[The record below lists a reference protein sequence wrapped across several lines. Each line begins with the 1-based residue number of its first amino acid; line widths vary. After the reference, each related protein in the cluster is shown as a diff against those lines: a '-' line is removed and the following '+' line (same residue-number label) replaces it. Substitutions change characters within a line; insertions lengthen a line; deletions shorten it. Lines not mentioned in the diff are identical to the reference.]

1 MIDSNFLHFR
11 EIESDSN
18 HPFNLTI
25 QYFTKMFLEEES
37 QGHTVS
43 QIKLNVSS
51 HATGSETE
59 LGSSHSQNVPK
70 DSSLNKAGT
79 EAISNYLCCIDGT
92 AAPYSLM
99 KGDNCNGEPCFTIP
113 HTLFKKRDNSDS
125 ILYLRTSLMDEFTFR
140 NVLSENQSF
149 VECGPVFR
157 GCHIKPGCFPI
168 QYHLLLVYKTTL
180 YNVDQSSKHFSSAL
194 SSGQHYTNKNMCPSN
209 ITYRIET
216 ETNTHK
222 NASIL
227 KISDT
232 DKCNNSEVIMGDMV
246 QCPLESSSTC
256 SISKS
261 YILEKTIK
269 HLKCFLGEQCQIK
282 FSETDVANSKSTVI
296 RSEFDCTVLGEIL
309 ATSLDSEWLSC
320 APIGDL
326 LELKTVIN
334 QKPVKQL
341 AVCLYLD
348 EIIALKMGIKDKRLL
363 YSVEKHVTQ
372 QFAKLDFAKGHCSV
386 KCTSLYPMTFV
397 HDMSFWEN
405 ENIHFDEMKF
415 CDVIRDIAGDVVIN
429 VELIDRYKDPASE
442 RYSRCYRMTF
452 HSPDKVLSYDTSWKL
467 QSLIRLEVEKQL
479 KIILR

>member
-1 MIDSNFLHFR
+1 MIESYFLHFR
-11 EIESDSN
+11 KIESDSN

-25 QYFTKMFLEEES
+25 QYFTKMFLDEES

-43 QIKLNVSS
+43 QINLNVSS
-51 HATGSETE
+51 HATGSKTE
-59 LGSSHSQNVPK
+59 LGSSHFESFPK
-70 DSSLNKAGT
+70 DSSLNEAGT
-79 EAISNYLCCIDGT
+79 EAISSYLCCIDGT
-92 AAPYSLM
+92 AVPYSLM
-99 KGDNCNGEPCFTIP
+99 KGDRCNGEPCFTIP
-113 HTLFKKRDNSDS
+113 HTLFKKRDNTDS
-125 ILYLRTSLMDEFTFR
+125 TLYLRTSLMDDLTFR
-140 NVLSENQSF
+140 NVLSENQLF

-157 GCHIKPGCFPI
+157 SCHIKPGCFPI
-168 QYHLLLVYKTTL
+168 QYHLLLMYQTTL
-180 YNVDQSSKHFSSAL
+180 LESTIST
-194 SSGQHYTNKNMCPSN
+194 GQHYTKKNMCPSN
-209 ITYRIET
+209 ITSRIEA

-246 QCPLESSSTC
+246 QCQLESSSIC

-261 YILEKTIK
+261 YILKKTIK

-282 FSETDVANSKSTVI
+282 FRDTDVANSKSTEI
-296 RSEFDCTVLGEIL
+296 RSELNCTVLGEFL

-320 APIGDL
+320 APIGEL
-326 LELKTVIN
+326 LELNTVIN
-334 QKPVKQL
+334 QKQVKQL

-348 EIIALKMGIKDKRLL
+348 EIIALKMGIKDNRLL

-372 QFAKLDFAKGHCSV
+372 QFAKLDFAKGHCTI
-386 KCTSLYPMTFV
+386 KGTSLYPMTFV

-405 ENIHFDEMKF
+405 ENKHFDEIKF

-429 VELIDRYKDPASE
+429 VELIDRYKDPSSE

>member
-1 MIDSNFLHFR
+1 MINSYFIHFR

-51 HATGSETE
+51 RAAGSKTE
-59 LGSSHSQNVPK
+59 LGSSHSQNIPK
-70 DSSLNKAGT
+70 DSFLNEAGT
-79 EAISNYLCCIDGT
+79 EAISNYLCCLDGT
-92 AAPYSLM
+92 AVPYSLM
-99 KGDNCNGEPCFTIP
+99 KGDYCNGEPCFTIP
-113 HTLFKKRDNSDS
+113 HTLFKKGDNTDS

-140 NVLSENQSF
+140 NVLSENQLF

-157 GCHIKPGCFPI
+157 SCHIKPGCFPI
-168 QYHLLLVYKTTL
+168 QYHLLLYYQTTL
-180 YNVDQSSKHFSSAL
+180 LESAICT
-194 SSGQHYTNKNMCPSN
+194 GQHYTNKNMCPSN
-209 ITYRIET
+209 IRSRIEAD
-216 ETNTHK
+216 NTHK
-222 NASIL
+222 NASTL
-227 KISDT
+227 KISNT

-246 QCPLESSSTC
+246 QCQLESSSTC

-282 FSETDVANSKSTVI
+282 FSDTDVANSKSTEI
-296 RSEFDCTVLGEIL
+296 RSEFDCTVLGEFL
-309 ATSLDSEWLSC
+309 ATSLDSGLLSC
-320 APIGDL
+320 APIGEL
-326 LELKTVIN
+326 LELNTVIY

-405 ENIHFDEMKF
+405 ENIHFDEMEF
-415 CDVIRDIAGDVVIN
+415 CDVIRDIAGDVVVN